1 MRKILIFITLLAC
14 TFVACKKAKKEPSQ
28 PGVYKMDKLTVSSGG
43 KDSVYART
51 QVKIYTDHHFAY
63 ASMAPDSSVGFG
75 IGSYKADTGT
85 NIIET
90 SIYSSASLDS
100 PQVFH
105 IAITSQLD
113 SGYTQALPLTSPKGV
128 KYTVTEMY
136 TRLPTDGVSKLDG
149 VWKLDEAYI
158 VKGKDTT
165 KQPENQ
171 YKAFWGGHFM
181 FVHRYALDN
190 TNLHFKNGFGYG
202 DFTLRN
208 DTLSESEKITNH
220 ASLLGRSF
228 AIKIN
233 FNGDDEYSQ
242 IITDS
247 ASGSRSVEIYR
258 RLK

>member
-1 MRKILIFITLLAC
+1 MRKILAFAALLAC
-14 TFVACKKAKKEPSQ
+14 IFFACQKKQKEASQ

-51 QVKIYTDHHFAY
+51 QMKIYTDSHFAY

-75 IGSYKADTGT
+75 VGSYKADTGN

-100 PQVFH
+100 PQTFH
-105 IAITSQLD
+105 ISLTRQD
-113 SGYTQALPLTSPKGV
+113 SGYTQVLPLTSPKGV
-128 KYTVTEMY
+128 KYTVTEVY
-136 TRLPTDGVSKLDG
+136 TRLPAGTASKLDG

-165 KQPENQ
+165 KHGSNQ
-171 YKAFWGGHFM
+171 YKAFWSGHFM

-190 TNLHFKNGFGYG
+190 TNTAFKNGFGYG
-202 DFTLRN
+202 EFSLRN
-208 DTLSESEKITNH
+208 DTLSESEQVTSH
-220 ASLLGRSF
+220 ATLRGRSF

-233 FNGDDEYSQ
+233 FKGDDEYSQ
-242 IITDS
+242 VITD
-247 ASGSRSVEIYR
+247 AKTGDQSVEIYR

>member
-1 MRKILIFITLLAC
+1 MRKILVFTALLTC
-14 TFVACKKAKKEPSQ
+14 VFFACKKAKKESSQ

-75 IGSYKADTGT
+75 IGSYKADTGN

-100 PQVFH
+100 PQTFH
-105 IAITSQLD
+105 IALTQQD
-113 SGYTQALPLTSPKGV
+113 SGYTQVLPLTSPKGV
-128 KYTVTEMY
+128 KYTVTEAY
-136 TRLPTDGVSKLDG
+136 TRLATDGASKLDG

-181 FVHRYALDN
+181 FVHRYAVDN

-202 DFTLRN
+202 DYTLRN

-220 ASLLGRSF
+220 ATLLGRSF

-242 IITDS
+242 VITDS
-247 ASGSRSVEIYR
+247 TDGSRSVEIYR